1 MLAMISS
8 TVPETRR
15 DEKPARLPSKLPKTV
30 TTVSIAFP
38 IICHNSH
45 FLDTPGREVG
55 EGADFIRNPAVWNRG
70 SISDPGLEEG
80 KRRRGEEG
88 KKEGKISASSIRAT
102 RFDTHTPFNRS
113 QFISRSRWWCL
124 VILEINQQ

>member
-30 TTVSIAFP
+30 TIVSIEFP

-80 KRRRGEEG
+80 KRRRKEER
-88 KKEGKISASSIRAT
+88 K
-102 RFDTHTPFNRS
+102 NL
-113 QFISRSRWWCL
+113 C
-124 VILEINQQ
+124 